1 MKTVRKKQ
9 DAGFFFPG
17 VGETLGYTEYTE
29 QQCHVPEV
37 KLLSFTFT

>member
-9 DAGFFFPG
+9 DAGFFSWG
-17 VGETLGYTEYTE
+17 GETLGYTEYTE

-37 KLLSFTFT
+37 KLLSFKFM